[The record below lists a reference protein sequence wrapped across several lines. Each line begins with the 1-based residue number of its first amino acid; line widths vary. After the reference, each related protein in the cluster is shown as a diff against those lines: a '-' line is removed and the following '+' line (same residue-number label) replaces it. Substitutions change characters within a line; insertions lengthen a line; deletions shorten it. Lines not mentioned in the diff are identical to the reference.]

1 MAKPKWTAADLP
13 DLTGRTVIVTGGS
26 GGLGL
31 ATSRELARVG
41 ARVVLAVRDTQKG
54 ATAAAGIAGRIEVRE
69 LDVSS
74 LASVRRF
81 ASEWSGDIDVL
92 INNAGI
98 MDVPLRRTVDGFELQ
113 MATNYFGPFA
123 LTNLL
128 LPQIT
133 GRVVSVSS
141 QLHRQGKAHLDDLT
155 MQRREYK
162 PLAAYNDSKL
172 DIILFAF
179 ELQRRLT
186 GAGSS
191 VRSLVAHPGI
201 ASTNLAMHSTS
212 GKITYALRFL
222 FNDTERG
229 ALPILFAATQDVP
242 GGSYVGPDGFAGFRG
257 FPTVGK
263 AAKPATD
270 TATAERLWAETAV
283 LTGTGLEPAY

>member
-1 MAKPKWTAADLP
+1 M
-13 DLTGRTVIVTGGS
+13 IVTGAS

-41 ARVVLAVRDTQKG
+41 ARVVLAVRDMQKG
-54 ATAAAGIAGRIEVRE
+54 RLAGIVGRTEVRE

-81 ASEWSGDIDVL
+81 ADEWTGDIDVL

-98 MDVPLRRTVDGFELQ
+98 MDVPLRRTADGFESQ

-128 LPQIT
+128 LPHIT

-141 QLHRQGKAHLDDLT
+141 QLHRQGKAHLDDLN
-155 MQRREYK
+155 MQRRDYK
-162 PLAAYNDSKL
+162 SLAAHNDSEL
-172 DIILFAF
+172 DIVLFAF
-179 ELQRRLT
+179 DLQRRLSA
-186 GAGSS
+186 AGSS
-191 VRSLVAHPGI
+191 VLSLVAHPGI

-229 ALPILFAATQDVP
+229 ALPILYAATQDVP

-257 FPTVGK
+257 YPAVGK
-263 AAKPATD
+263 PSKPATD
-270 TATAERLWAETAV
+270 VATAKRLWVETAA
-283 LTGTGLEPAY
+283 LTGTGTEAVR